1 MGGDWYHYLMH
12 KRPYVCNDVVV
23 VLLDILYFG
32 GVCIEFVGIH
42 ITSLTVYKVIVYKVI

>member
-1 MGGDWYHYLMH
+1 MH

-32 GVCIEFVGIH
+32 GVCIELVGIH
-42 ITSLTVYKVIVYKVI
+42 ITSLIVYVYTSLIVYKVIVYKVI